1 MKKIIYLFLLSA
13 NLINAQIALE
23 QTYTNQGDYI
33 TNYQSFDFDVTYTQS
48 GMKYV
53 TYNRV
58 NTSPTSTTTEIKIYN
73 EDHSLFKTI
82 NCPNLVRVYSITD
95 KLFNNDDNLEIL
107 YQSSRYLGLNA
118 NYYTYVQDIV
128 LVNENETVL
137 WQANDRIGAKLYK
150 TSTGVYKLIIHSYNN
165 NAIYYGMPPN
175 HGQENSINGETSNA
189 STGAGYIT
197 TPYSFEVYGL
207 SGTLSTQQ
215 EQVYL
220 KNDMVGFPVPTEE
233 NLNISNKLPLEQNSK
248 LEIYDINGKKVLEKD
263 VASGTKDFS
272 IDVSSLSAGTYIYKL
287 NGISSKFIKE

>member
-48 GMKYV
+48 GIKYV

-272 IDVSSLSAGTYIYKL
+272 IDVSNLSAGTYIYKL